1 MTAHKGRARLR
12 ESVRDY
18 TGGLKARE
26 VPGLIGREARQAYMV
41 LIRERA
47 DEPEPSSF
55 IKRWWYRTRTLFVA
69 LSYKLS
75 PTRRV
80 LFAVC
85 LILAILSLIPPEA
98 GAYAFPPTAVYGFI
112 GMVILLGLEL
122 ADRILVRDE
131 LEVARELQHEL
142 LPKEAPAVEAY
153 DFAFSYRAANTIGG
167 DFYDFLEL
175 PDGRLLLVIGDA
187 SGHGMAAGLL
197 MAIANSTLKVASDLE
212 SSPVAIAKLV
222 NRALYQTGGRRAFM
236 TLFLGLLSPDEGRL
250 EYCCAG
256 HPYPLL
262 RRADGKILELG
273 RSSLPLGLRL
283 DLELTSQVATLE
295 AKDLLL
301 LYTDGIP
308 EAIDTQGEAF
318 GFERLKEIMATG
330 GEPRAVHDRILGQLA
345 RFEGD
350 VTPAD
355 DRSLVLIERQE

>member
-1 MTAHKGRARLR
+1 MTARKQRARLR

-47 DEPEPSSF
+47 DEPEPTSF
-55 IKRWWYRTRTLFVA
+55 FKRFWYRIRTLFFA

-85 LILAILSLIPPEA
+85 LILALLSLIPPEA

-122 ADRILVRDE
+122 ADRILIRDE

-142 LPKEAPAVEAY
+142 LPTQAPDLEGY
-153 DFAFSYRAANTIGG
+153 EFAFSYRAANTIGG

-197 MAIANSTLKVASDLE
+197 MAIANATLKLASDLE
-212 SSPVAIAKLV
+212 SSPVAIATLV
-222 NRALYQTGGRRAFM
+222 NRALFQTGGRRAFM
-236 TLFLGLLSPDEGRL
+236 TLFLGLLSPDDGRF
-250 EYCCAG
+250 EYACAG
-256 HPYPLL
+256 HPYPLV
-262 RRADGKILELG
+262 RRADGEIRELG
-273 RSSLPLGLRL
+273 SSSLPLGLRH
-283 DLELTSQVATLE
+283 DLELTSQVVTLE
-295 AKDLLL
+295 PGDLLL

-308 EAIDTQGEAF
+308 EA
-318 GFERLKEIMATG
+318 
-330 GEPRAVHDRILGQLA
+330 
-345 RFEGD
+345 
-350 VTPAD
+350 
-355 DRSLVLIERQE
+355 

>member
-1 MTAHKGRARLR
+1 MTAHKQRTGLR

-26 VPGLIGREARQAYMV
+26 VPGLIGREARQAYLV

-47 DEPEPSSF
+47 DEPVPSSL

-75 PTRRV
+75 PARRV

-85 LILAILSLIPPEA
+85 LFLALLSLIPPEA
-98 GAYAFPPTAVYGFI
+98 GAYAYPPTAVYGFI
-112 GMVILLGLEL
+112 GLVILLGLEL
-122 ADRILVRDE
+122 ADRILSRDE
-131 LEVARELQHEL
+131 LEIARELQHEL
-142 LPKEAPAVEAY
+142 LPKQGPDVAGY

-197 MAIANSTLKVASDLE
+197 MAIANATLKVATDLE
-212 SSPVAIAKLV
+212 SSPVAIATLV
-222 NRALYQTGGRRAFM
+222 NRALFQTGGRRAFM
-236 TLFLGLLSPDEGRL
+236 TLFLGILSPDEGRL

-262 RRADGKILELG
+262 RRADGKIRELG
-273 RSSLPLGLRL
+273 SSSLPLGLRL

-295 AKDLLL
+295 TEDLLL

-308 EAIDTQGEAF
+308 EA
-318 GFERLKEIMATG
+318 
-330 GEPRAVHDRILGQLA
+330 
-345 RFEGD
+345 
-350 VTPAD
+350 
-355 DRSLVLIERQE
+355 